1 MFVETTLAPYFIG
14 SGAALSIAAVPI
26 KTPRGPEFRYLA
38 ANVVRLRRELS
49 LSQAQLAER
58 VGLGVPSLSEI
69 ERAKVNLT
77 LGTLLELAKALR
89 VRPDELLKPAKFVKA
104 RKGRPV
110 AV

>member
-1 MFVETTLAPYFIG
+1 M
-14 SGAALSIAAVPI
+14 PI
-26 KTPRGPEFRYLA
+26 KTPRGPEFRYVA

-69 ERAKVNLT
+69 ERARVNLT

-89 VRPDELLKPAKFVKA
+89 VKPDELLKPAKFVKA
-104 RKGRPV
+104 KKGRPV
-110 AV
+110 SV